1 MALLVYTHQLNS
13 RIAYAFQHLFENI
26 LGVSIAF
33 TQVEETFK
41 AFEDTKISYSPE
53 PLGDEIH
60 FTSHPFISEKG
71 LKNQHLAF
79 ADVDG
84 LKLPFPVLNS
94 AFPIDVFSATFYFLS
109 RYEEYTIKD
118 RDEHG
123 RFSAKSSLA
132 FNHQFLYRPLI
143 DEWAYQLADLLQQK
157 FTDFRISERKF
168 YFQPTIDID
177 RPYFYL
183 TDSYFKQKAKKIRYQ
198 LQSDPFD
205 IYDQIGDWDMQY
217 GTKTIFFFLMGNQH
231 ENDPAPEVN
240 HPLYKSVIEKVSEL
254 HPVGIHPS
262 YFSHLNANEVKREK
276 KLLVI
281 TSQRKI
287 SISRQHYLLLSFPK
301 TYRDLIE
308 ADIKEDYTL
317 AFADVPGFR
326 ASTCTP
332 FFWYDLE
339 KEEITGLL
347 VHPTTMMDQSLK
359 KYMGLSPEKAVVL
372 IEELINN
379 VKKVNGDFISL
390 WHNESINNFNTW
402 KGWKEVYT
410 KMLALAKE
418 SSI

>member
-1 MALLVYTHQLNS
+1 MALLVYTPQLNS
-13 RIAYAFQHLFENI
+13 RIAYSFQHLFENI

-41 AFEDTKISYSPE
+41 TFEDAKISYSPK
-53 PLGDEIH
+53 PLGNEIH
-60 FTSHPFISEKG
+60 FTSHPFILEQGIK
-71 LKNQHLAF
+71 KQNLAF
-79 ADVDG
+79 ADVEG
-84 LKLPFPVLNS
+84 LKLPFPVVDS
-94 AFPIDVFSATFYFLS
+94 VFPVDVFAAAFYFLS
-109 RYEEYTIKD
+109 RYEEYVMEE

-132 FNHQFLYRPLI
+132 FKNDFLYQPLI
-143 DEWAYQLADLLQQK
+143 DEWAYQIADLLKRQ
-157 FTDFRISERKF
+157 FADFRISERKF

-205 IYDQIGDWDMQY
+205 IYNQISEWDLQY
-217 GTKTIFFFLMGNQH
+217 GNKTIFFFLVGNQH
-231 ENDPAPEVN
+231 ENDPAPEID

-262 YFSHLNANEVKREK
+262 YFSHLNTHEVKREK

-301 TYRDLIE
+301 TYRNLIE

-347 VHPTTMMDQSLK
+347 VHPTTVMDQSLK
-359 KYMGLSPEKAVVL
+359 KYMGLSPQEAITL
-372 IEELINN
+372 IEKLMNK

-390 WHNESINNFNTW
+390 WHNESVNDFNTW
-402 KGWKEVYT
+402 KGWKKVYI
-410 KMLALAKE
+410 KMLELAQK

>member
-1 MALLVYTHQLNS
+1 MALLVYTPQLNS
-13 RIAYAFQHLFENI
+13 RTAYVFQHFFENI

-41 AFEDTKISYSPE
+41 TFDEAKISYSPKALE
-53 PLGDEIH
+53 NEIH
-60 FTSHPFISEKG
+60 FTSHPFILEKDI
-71 LKNQHLAF
+71 KKQDLAF
-79 ADVDG
+79 ADVNG
-84 LKLPFPVLNS
+84 LKLPFPVADS
-94 AFPIDVFSATFYFLS
+94 VFPVDVFAAAFYFLS
-109 RYEEYTIKD
+109 RYEEYVLEE

-132 FNHQFLYRPLI
+132 FENKFLYRPLI
-143 DEWAYQLADLLQQK
+143 DEWAYQIANLLKQR
-157 FTDFRISERKF
+157 FADFRISERQF
-168 YFQPTIDID
+168 YFQPTLDID

-183 TDSYFKQKAKKIRYQ
+183 TDSFFKQKAKKLRYQ

-205 IYDQIGDWDMQY
+205 IYDQVGDWDLQY
-217 GTKTIFFFLMGNQH
+217 GTKTIFFFLVGNQH
-231 ENDPAPEVN
+231 EHDPAPEID

-262 YFSHLNANEVKREK
+262 YFSHLNAHEVKREK

-308 ADIKEDYTL
+308 ADTKEDYTL

-326 ASTCTP
+326 ATTCTP

-339 KEEITGLL
+339 KEEISSLL
-347 VHPTTMMDQSLK
+347 IHPTTVMDQSLR
-359 KYMGLSPEKAVVL
+359 KYMGLNPEEAIAL
-372 IEELINN
+372 IKELMNN

-390 WHNESINNFNTW
+390 WHNESVNDFNVW
-402 KGWKEVYT
+402 KGWKEVYI
-410 KMLALAKE
+410 KMLELAKE